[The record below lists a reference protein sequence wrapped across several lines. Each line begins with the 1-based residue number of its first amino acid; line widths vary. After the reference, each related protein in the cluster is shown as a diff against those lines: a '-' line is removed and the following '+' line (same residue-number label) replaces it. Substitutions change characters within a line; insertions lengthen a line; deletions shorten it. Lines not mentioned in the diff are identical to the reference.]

1 MNSNYNLKRNAAPT
15 ARGADCGA
23 DSAQC
28 GTRLCASLGMRMKFR
43 TLFMSGQIIFWKWS
57 SRRAEKYATKKNR
70 IYPSLTLQTAKL
82 FPLKKVLRKSRR
94 HGALDNCMTRTFSAS
109 EGQIKY
115 YRTLHGAKM
124 FVWWKKADLAVNMT
138 NKNMRQ
144 LGVAHKIFANFSF
157 LRRFRTSAPNWL
169 RATPRPTVAPKIG
182 RSPSWS

>member
-15 ARGADCGA
+15 ARGADCGADCGA

-144 LGVAHKIFANFSF
+144 LGPWGSAYIFCEFFFFAKIQDLGAQ
-157 LRRFRTSAPNWL
+157 LAPSH
-169 RATPRPTVAPKIG
+169 AP
-182 RSPSWS
+182 PNCCA